1 MRTTLGRRG
10 KIMTIAT
17 FDYDEKRVCDTCHT
31 NDKIHYNLF
40 VLHGRDNFHDDPD
53 CAAWC
58 ERCFQDCSL
67 IDTYEIDDEE
77 EDDES

>member
-1 MRTTLGRRG
+1 LKKEEH

-40 VLHGRDNFHDDPD
+40 VLHGSDKFSDDPD

-67 IDTYEIDDEE
+67 IDTYEIEE
-77 EDDES
+77 QEDES

>member
-1 MRTTLGRRG
+1 
-10 KIMTIAT
+10 MTIAT

-40 VLHGRDNFHDDPD
+40 VLHGRDKFIDDPD

-67 IDTYEIDDEE
+67 IDTYEIEE
-77 EDDES
+77 EERES